1 MGSQRMFANSPIIL
15 HALFS
20 ALLLSLCATP
30 AYSAGEGQSTVS
42 ALQQTHLELF
52 TGFPSQSLDS
62 TLSEH
67 VSAAKPWVTDFVFR
81 PSLGGKIPGSTFV
94 QRSIYHTDAYSLC
107 MEMGSMREELGV
119 PFPFLSTAGKGAR
132 FSLKSAVS
140 GNSLLFTVFTATGN
154 SSFAPE
160 TGPRKAMYKTLH
172 TGAFTQLGF
181 LSEKISVQASIVT
194 AEPASGTPAP
204 QAANFPATGK
214 IARFSTRI
222 DPFAGTIV
230 ADSGINLSIPES
242 AARYNSAT
250 NTGYEFRLRGKIGGY
265 GYDAACKRPI
275 AEYSLLRETVR
286 RKDSVRYSLS
296 SVIELPSHFITMN
309 LIRDE
314 MSTIGASSQKA
325 IHSFKGVLAYSYKG
339 LSSFP
344 LGIEYRQLLNTA
356 RSENIQGAA
365 RRTEEDAISGNIG
378 YRAGIL
384 DWGLQG
390 KLRQQSDPVSKK
402 TEQVETLLSFSPHM
416 IFTTMTVLPCL
427 SVRNSKHLIT
437 GNLTDTY
444 AITIGT
450 KGHAHVGR
458 VEYELHSGFSNSL
471 TKPVNET
478 QKNITSN
485 LKIAIPLARW
495 NANLSPLLVFKTHY
509 NAKIKQFG
517 SKDEF
522 SFLVTIDN
530 G

>member
-1 MGSQRMFANSPIIL
+1 MGSQRMFANSSIIL
-15 HALFS
+15 HTLFS

-52 TGFPSQSLDS
+52 TGFPYQSVDS
-62 TLSEH
+62 TLSEQ
-67 VSAAKPWVTDFVFR
+67 VTASKPWVTDFVFR
-81 PSLGGKIPGSTFV
+81 PSLVGKIPGSTFV
-94 QRSIYHTDAYSLC
+94 QRSIYQTDAYSLC
-107 MEMGSMREELGV
+107 MEMGSIREELGV
-119 PFPFLSTAGKGAR
+119 PYPFLSTASNGAR

-140 GNSLLFTVFTATGN
+140 GNSLLFTVFTVTGN
-154 SSFAPE
+154 SSYAPQTE
-160 TGPRKAMYKTLH
+160 PRKAMYKTLH

-181 LSEKISVQASIVT
+181 LSEKVSVQASIAT
-194 AEPASGTPAP
+194 AEPAAGTPAQ

-214 IARFSTRI
+214 IARFSTHI
-222 DPFAGTIV
+222 DPFAGKIV
-230 ADSGINLSIPES
+230 AESVINLSMPES
-242 AARYNSAT
+242 AIRYDSACG
-250 NTGYEFRLRGKIGGY
+250 TGYEFRLRGKIRGY
-265 GYDAACKRPI
+265 GYEAAYKRPI
-275 AEYSLLRETVR
+275 AEYSLLREMVR
-286 RKDSVRYSLS
+286 RKDSVHYSLS
-296 SVIELPSHFITMN
+296 SEVELPSHFITIN
-309 LIRDE
+309 LKRDE
-314 MSTIGASSQKA
+314 MSTIGAASQKA
-325 IHSFKGVLAYSYKG
+325 IHSFEGVLAYSYKG

-356 RSENIQGAA
+356 RSENIQGVA
-365 RRTEEDAISGNIG
+365 RRTEEDTISGNIG

-390 KLRQQSDPVSKK
+390 KLRQKSDPESKK
-402 TEQVETLLSFSPHM
+402 TEEVETLLSFSPHM
-416 IFTTMTVLPCL
+416 IFAPMTVLPCL

-437 GNLTDTY
+437 GNLKDTY

-450 KGHAHVGR
+450 KGHAHVDR
-458 VEYELHSGFSNSL
+458 VAYEFHSGFSNSS

-485 LKIAIPLARW
+485 LKIAIPLARS
-495 NANLSPLLVFKTHY
+495 NANLSPLLVFKTYY

-522 SFLVTIDN
+522 SVLVTIDN